1 MAKENNYQTFS
12 QIDYC
17 ISQYYSK
24 YMAST
29 LVQEKKRIEKNQ
41 TKEFMDASGRF
52 TLIFFDGHQKELLYM
67 GSHSGKDV
75 PDKIEKAGLH
85 LIHVNE
91 EPTYEEGKY
100 MLVCRTLYRQA
111 QKPENFIDPELPKQ
125 MYPDEDYSIQYV
137 AEIEKVYEAE

>member
-41 TKEFMDASGRF
+41 TKEFMDAI
-52 TLIFFDGHQKELLYM
+52 L
-67 GSHSGKDV
+67 
-75 PDKIEKAGLH
+75 
-85 LIHVNE
+85 
-91 EPTYEEGKY
+91 
-100 MLVCRTLYRQA
+100 
-111 QKPENFIDPELPKQ
+111 DPEYT
-125 MYPDEDYSIQYV
+125 MDRNNDNF
-137 AEIEKVYEAE
+137 VYIKAYDRDIV